1 MRNCCG
7 YSYSIPEEFQYHMQI
22 SCGNNCWALSTHLR
36 DTRHASQI
44 LFYFCPSKVLCC
56 LQTSAIENK
65 SEVSV
70 ACIFALFL
78 SSYWQNQFEATQGRQ
93 KEGFS
98 SRNNSNSLT
107 MMSTEFINDNQSSN

>member
-78 SSYWQNQFEATQGRQ
+78 SSYWQNQFGAKQGRR
-93 KEGFS
+93 KVGVFKS
-98 SRNNSNSLT
+98 K
-107 MMSTEFINDNQSSN
+107 